1 MKHVIIIGNGI
12 AGVTAARYLRKLT
25 DYSIT
30 IISAESKHFFSR
42 TALMYVYMG
51 HMRFQDIKPYEDGF
65 WAKNR
70 INLVQA
76 YVNKIDTQAK
86 KIFLSTGKDMV
97 YDSLILATGS
107 VFNSFNWPGQ
117 DLQGVGGLVS
127 LQDLDYMETYTK
139 SISRGV
145 VVGGG
150 LIGIEM
156 VEMLLSRNI
165 PATFLVRED
174 SYWDKV
180 LPPEESQMVN
190 RHIRAHHVDLRLATE
205 MKEIIGDKSGRA
217 CGVHTGKG
225 EEIPCQWVGITTGV
239 KPNLSV
245 VRDSGVDASRGILVN
260 EFFETNADGVY
271 AIGDCAE
278 FHQPLPGRTKLEQVW
293 YTGKMHGETVA
304 HTIAGK
310 RTVYN
315 PGPWFNSAKFF
326 DIEYQVYGDV
336 PAVQSPEAD
345 TLYWEHTS
353 GTKSIRV
360 NWRKDNRQVTGFNL
374 MGIRY
379 RHKVCE
385 KWILDKCTID
395 HVMAHLSAANCD
407 PEFFTRHEGEVVAK
421 FNQQTGSSVKMKSD
435 SQLSSIKFIS

>member
-12 AGVTAARYLRKLT
+12 AGITAARYLRKLT

-30 IISAESKHFFSR
+30 VISAESKHFFSR

-65 WAKNR
+65 WEKNR
-70 INLVQA
+70 INLVQGW
-76 YVNKIDTQAK
+76 VTQVDTGAK
-86 KIFLSTGKDMV
+86 KVRLAHGKDMD
-97 YDSLILATGS
+97 YDALILATGS
-107 VFNSFNWPGQ
+107 VYNTFEWPGQ

-127 LQDLDYMETYTK
+127 LQDLEYMETYTRG
-139 SISRGV
+139 IERGV

-156 VEMLLSRNI
+156 VEMLLSRGI
-165 PATFLVRED
+165 QATFLVREE
-174 SYWDKV
+174 SYWDRV
-180 LPPEESQMVN
+180 LPPEESEMVN
-190 RHIRAHHVDLRLATE
+190 RHIRAHHVDLRLGTE
-205 MKEIIGDKSGRA
+205 LREITGDAKGRA
-217 CGVHTGKG
+217 NGAITSKG
-225 EEIPCQWVGITTGV
+225 DRIACQWVGLTAGVRPNLGAVIQTGV
-239 KPNLSV
+239 QY
-245 VRDSGVDASRGILVN
+245 ARGILVN
-260 EFFETNADGVY
+260 DYFETNVPDVY

-278 FHQPLPGRTKLEQVW
+278 FHKPLPGRSKLEQVW

-310 RTVYN
+310 RTAYN

-336 PAVQSPEAD
+336 PPLLPPDVD
-345 TLYWEHTS
+345 TLYWENNH
-353 GTKSIRV
+353 GDKSIRI
-360 NWRKDNRQVTGFNL
+360 NWRKDSRAVTGFNL

-385 KWILDKCTID
+385 KWILEKRPVEW
-395 HVMAHLSAANCD
+395 VMEHLAAANCD
-407 PEFFTRHEGEVVAK
+407 PEFFKRYESEVVGK
-421 FNQQTGSSVKMKSD
+421 FNQQSGSSVKLKPVSAVREMMYVS
-435 SQLSSIKFIS
+435 